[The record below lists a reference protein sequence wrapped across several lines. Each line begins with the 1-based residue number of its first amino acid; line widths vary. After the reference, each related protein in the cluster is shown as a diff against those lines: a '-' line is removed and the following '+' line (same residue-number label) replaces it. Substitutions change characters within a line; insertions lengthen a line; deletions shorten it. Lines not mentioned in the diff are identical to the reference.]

1 MLVLKPVYGIISKVW
16 VLDKVVS
23 EKVQYVVA
31 GNGGAVPGIIVLKLP
46 PSVQIKSLKNGQ
58 NYNPYG

>member
-23 EKVQYVVA
+23 DQVQYVIA
-31 GNGGAVPGIIVLKLP
+31 GNGGAVPGIVVLKLP
-46 PSVQIKSLKNGQ
+46 PSV
-58 NYNPYG
+58 